1 MKHQPVTIIII
12 RKVFV
17 YFSFRQIMELLSRN
31 HFNDLAN
38 TLNTRVLQG
47 PQTFFTAHD
56 NQLPYCEIVTIVTEE
71 CRVLTKCPGQ
81 RWP

>member
-31 HFNDLAN
+31 HFNGLAN
-38 TLNTRVLQG
+38 TLEL
-47 PQTFFTAHD
+47 
-56 NQLPYCEIVTIVTEE
+56 E
-71 CRVLTKCPGQ
+71 CVV
-81 RWP
+81 

>member
-31 HFNDLAN
+31 HFNGLAN
-38 TLNTRVLQG
+38 TLELECDKAPKHFLQHTTINS
-47 PQTFFTAHD
+47 P
-56 NQLPYCEIVTIVTEE
+56 IV
-71 CRVLTKCPGQ
+71 RL
-81 RWP
+81 